1 MLKDYFKIFWKSLK
15 ISFLTTWEYK
25 IDFYSTIITQL
36 FYFGIQFVFLGI
48 IFSHISSLNGWSYGD
63 IFFLILLND
72 LGLTIYETTGIH
84 GIFYTVI
91 TGFLNTKLVKPR
103 NTFFLLAVEELNMP
117 QIFFAL
123 FDFLLLLFAVFYFGL
138 SIGIIEL
145 LIGIILFIVAL
156 PLLIFPIMYINTLS
170 FFIGETEGIIGIYTS
185 MVWSMK
191 EYPLSIF
198 NKFFILLF
206 SILSPGIFLFL
217 YLPSAIMLGKLSIY
231 WGIWGILLSLALDFI
246 GAYIFI
252 KFFKKGLKRY
262 EGFG

>member
-1 MLKDYFKIFWKSLK
+1 MLKDYLRILWKSFK
-15 ISFLTTWEYK
+15 VSFLTTWEYK
-25 IDFYSTIITQL
+25 IDFYSTIIMQL
-36 FYFGIQFVFLGI
+36 LYFVIQFVFLGI
-48 IFSHISSLNGWSYGD
+48 IFGHINSLKGWTYGD
-63 IFFLILLND
+63 ILFLILLND
-72 LGLTIYETTGIH
+72 LGLTLYEVTGIH

-117 QIFFAL
+117 QIFFAIC
-123 FDFLLLLFAVFYFGL
+123 DIVLLIFVVFYFGL
-138 SIGIIEL
+138 SIGIL
-145 LIGIILFIVAL
+145 QFVIGIILFIVAL

-170 FFIGETEGIIGIYTS
+170 FFIGETEGIIGVYTS

-198 NKFFILLF
+198 NKFFIILF

-217 YLPSAIMLGKLSIY
+217 FLPSAILLGKISIS

-246 GAYIFI
+246 GAYIFS
-252 KFFKKGLKRY
+252 KFFKFGLKRY